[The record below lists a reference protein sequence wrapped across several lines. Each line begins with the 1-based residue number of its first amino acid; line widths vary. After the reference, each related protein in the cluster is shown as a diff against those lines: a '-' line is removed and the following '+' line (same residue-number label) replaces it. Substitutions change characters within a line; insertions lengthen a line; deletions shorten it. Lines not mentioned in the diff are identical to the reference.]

1 MAGELLKQ
9 EEVPNGAFIVI
20 AAAADSALLAFLNS
34 LSAVG
39 SGGSLSDIGTTPPER
54 ALWAAPLA
62 NSGGAPAGSAY
73 IVSPETLVRVKARR
87 Y

>member
-9 EEVPNGAFIVI
+9 EEVPNAPFIII

-34 LSAVG
+34 LSALG
-39 SGGSLSDIGTTPPER
+39 SGGSLSDIGSVAPER

-62 NSGGAPAGSAY
+62 NSGGAPSGSAY
-73 IVSPETLVRVKARR
+73 VVSPETLTRVKARR